1 MANWA
6 IEVAGRFLP
15 LGLGNFDAHVLGEVL
30 QTDVRILC
38 LESNGFKFYKPTS
51 LEKGDEAL
59 AHLSRG
65 Q

>member
-1 MANWA
+1 M
-6 IEVAGRFLP
+6 P
-15 LGLGNFDAHVLGEVL
+15 MSYGEVL